1 MDNPT
6 NNGTMCNS
14 SHFKEV
20 TLSESYLRV
29 GTAED
34 SVPSPL
40 QFLISM
46 PTSIRFYQIYKSIH
60 N

>member
-1 MDNPT
+1 MDNPP
-6 NNGTMCNS
+6 NNGTMCDS
-14 SHFKEV
+14 SQFKEV
-20 TLSESYLRV
+20 TLSELFLRI

-34 SVPSPL
+34 GVPSPL

-46 PTSIRFYQIYKSIH
+46 PTSICFYQIYKSIH